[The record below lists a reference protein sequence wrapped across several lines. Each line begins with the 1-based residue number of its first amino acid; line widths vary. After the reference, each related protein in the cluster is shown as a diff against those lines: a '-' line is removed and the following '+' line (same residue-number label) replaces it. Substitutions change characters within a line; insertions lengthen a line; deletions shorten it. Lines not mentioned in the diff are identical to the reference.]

1 MENVETTRA
10 RTAANEAPARKREA
24 AGGRRGFG
32 SIIVRRNKA
41 GERIYYARYPVDG
54 RQVWESCGL
63 SRRDAENR
71 LAAARKA
78 LAEGEALGVRPIT
91 AATFADFR
99 PVMETVLRRHA
110 PSAFE
115 KERARYAIL
124 SAHFGAK
131 PLHEVTTPDVRDFL
145 LSRTVGKSRT
155 PAKPATVNRWLS
167 LVSIVFREAV
177 ARGYAR
183 VNPAKG
189 IKREREALKPVPFL
203 GTADVAKLLAACP
216 EDVYGPALVAVDC
229 GLRRSE
235 ILGLRWA
242 DVDATAGKRGALV
255 VRRSKSQPRI
265 VPVTA
270 RVRDFL
276 DRLRASRTGPVKLA
290 GTEAVFPAFQGGAK
304 EAGRLTDGVIAAAER
319 AGFHGVTLHGLR
331 HVYGSSLARAGVP
344 VSTVAALLGD
354 SLAVAMRYMRHA
366 PKGHE
371 WEGVERLEEARSGG
385 SEARVSA
392 VGE

>member
-1 MENVETTRA
+1 METVETT
-10 RTAANEAPARKREA
+10 TAGTGVTETPGVKRGAERS
-24 AGGRRGFG
+24 RRGFG

-41 GERIYYARYPVDG
+41 GERIYYARYILDG
-54 RQVWESCGL
+54 RQHWESCGL
-63 SRRDAENR
+63 RRKDAEAR
-71 LAAARKA
+71 LAAVRKA
-78 LAEGEALGVRPIT
+78 LAEGEALGVRPLT
-91 AATFADFR
+91 AATFEDFR
-99 PVMETVLRRHA
+99 PVVEPILRRHA

-115 KERARYAIL
+115 TETGRYKIL
-124 SAHFGAK
+124 AGYFGAK
-131 PLHEVTTPDVRDFL
+131 PLHEVTTSDLRDFL
-145 LSRTVGKSRT
+145 LSRMVGKKPRR
-155 PAKPATVNRWLS
+155 PAKPGTVNRWLS
-167 LVSIVFREAV
+167 LVSVVFREAV

-183 VNPAKG
+183 ANPAKG

-229 GLRRSE
+229 GLRRGE

-290 GTEAVFPAFQGGAK
+290 GTEPVFPAFQGKRA
-304 EAGRLTDGVIAAAER
+304 ERLTHALIAAAER
-319 AGFHGVTLHGLR
+319 AGFPGLTLHGLR
-331 HVYGSSLARAGVP
+331 HVYGSSLVRSGVP
-344 VSTVAALLGD
+344 VSTVAVLLGD
-354 SLAVAMRYMRHA
+354 SLAVAMRYARHA

-371 WEGVERLEEARSGG
+371 FEAVERLEAAREARPD
-385 SEARVSA
+385 APVSA